1 MSEDIRQPKP
11 VHAFLAADEE
21 DRLLDLLD
29 YLEDKIPAAY
39 RAAVL
44 SFLLPRAITD
54 ARVLTEP
61 GAPSVVDR
69 DGHLKGPAAG
79 SHGDKEKEEG
89 ISSLEAYHTLVARRG
104 DTLLKALASLR
115 FAETQLGIR
124 WLTPTEIVRLLGDLD
139 DDHHVYRS
147 NVSNV
152 LRKEESLVARRP
164 RGRGYEY
171 GLTRPGRA
179 RVMREL
185 SLMRIDPRSE
195 GSGFA
200 E

>member
-1 MSEDIRQPKP
+1 MSEDRRQPKRM
-11 VHAFLAADEE
+11 HAFLAADEE

-39 RAAVL
+39 RAEVL
-44 SFLLPRAITD
+44 SFFLPRAITD
-54 ARVLTEP
+54 ERVLTQPGEP
-61 GAPSVVDR
+61 SVDR
-69 DGHLKGPAAG
+69 DGHFKGPAAG

-89 ISSLEAYHTLVARRG
+89 ISSLEAYHTLFARRG

-185 SLMRIDPRSE
+185 SLVRIDPRSE

-200 E
+200 Q